1 VQKAA
6 QNPEAGFGSRAELSI
21 EISRAVSRVL
31 SGEKVDTWAEGIEL
45 ALRFPEAEMSGPMI
59 SEAILRAAGM
69 VGMIRDGVTPPPPPV
84 SIRLEQGAGLAEDV
98 REEVHPELPAP
109 PHRSEKR
116 KNGDGRANAPLS
128 VEPALPVSLH
138 PKTADGKVAPLAK
151 GAVAAI
157 RRVFF
162 RDRNFG

>member
-1 VQKAA
+1 VEKAA

-45 ALRFPEAEMSGPMI
+45 ALKFPDAEMSGAMI

-69 VGMIRDGVTPPPPPV
+69 VGMIRDGVTPPTPPV
-84 SIRLEQGAGLAEDV
+84 SIRLEQTVKLAEGV

-109 PHRSEKR
+109 PQPHRLEKR
-116 KNGDGRANAPLS
+116 KNGGDHSRTPRSAQPEPPAPLHLES
-128 VEPALPVSLH
+128 AN
-138 PKTADGKVAPLAK
+138 GKVAPLAK

-162 RDRNFG
+162 RD